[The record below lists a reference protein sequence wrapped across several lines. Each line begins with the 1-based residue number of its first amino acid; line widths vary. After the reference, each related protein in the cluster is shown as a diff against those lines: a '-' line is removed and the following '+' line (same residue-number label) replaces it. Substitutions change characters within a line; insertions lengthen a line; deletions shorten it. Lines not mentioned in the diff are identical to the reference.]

1 MPRGRLGP
9 CRPSDMLFSASFGG
23 LHDQDPYRYQS
34 GICRDPNLSASA
46 SRPAPGT
53 VDRSVVC
60 VPGSCE
66 PPRRFSETQGESRTP
81 ARRPRDEAG
90 RIQRRRSGTADPGLL
105 RIVARAHNFQ
115 ERLMLDPDLT
125 VLAIASQE
133 RLTIGY
139 LSRVPRDASLSPSPK
154 MLTPKC
160 RPRDF
165 CVRARENSTKNH
177 LCCFKWNLRDRNLAK
192 IRGNSLH

>member
-1 MPRGRLGP
+1 MIDDAKLTF
-9 CRPSDMLFSASFGG
+9 SDKRDLRR
-23 LHDQDPYRYQS
+23 DPYRYQS

-46 SRPAPGT
+46 SRPVPGT

-90 RIQRRRSGTADPGLL
+90 RIQADPGLL

-125 VLAIASQE
+125 VPAIASQE

-139 LSRVPRDASLSPSPK
+139 LSRVPRDASLSPSPT
-154 MLTPKC
+154 MLTPQMPPERFLC
-160 RPRDF
+160 QG
-165 CVRARENSTKNH
+165 ARELDEKSSLLLQMESEGPKPGENSRE
-177 LCCFKWNLRDRNLAK
+177 FA
-192 IRGNSLH
+192 SLSG